1 MKPSLE
7 KITSPSSAG
16 SFISY
21 SFATPRFRFKWH
33 YHPEYELTLIVKGG
47 GKRWVG
53 DSYEPFASG
62 DLVLMAGMLPHTWV
76 SEDTSR
82 GKSNAV
88 VIQFTEAY
96 INKFSQFSECEEIFR
111 MLTKAERGIVFT
123 GKNLTLIKDKIVKLP
138 HAIGANRLI
147 DLLSILHELSV
158 LKSTTLSTILFR
170 KEVNAVQESRIN
182 KVCKYIQENFRK
194 FLPLKEVSALVNLS
208 ESAFC
213 KFFKRLTGKTYS
225 DYVNE
230 VRIGHAC
237 RLLQESEFAV
247 AEIAY
252 SVGFESLTYFNRVF
266 VRKKKIKP
274 REYRLKFS
282 DR

>member
-7 KITSPSSAG
+7 KVASPSTIG
-16 SFISY
+16 SFLSY
-21 SFATPRFRFKWH
+21 AFTTPRFRFKWH

-76 SEDTSR
+76 SEDASR

-96 INKFSQFSECEEIFR
+96 IQSFSQFSECDEIFS
-111 MLTKAERGIVFT
+111 MLTKAKRGLVFS
-123 GKNLTLIKDKIVKLP
+123 GKNLKLIKDKIVNLP
-138 HAIGANRLI
+138 HANGANRLI

-170 KEVNAVQESRIN
+170 KEINAAQENRIN
-182 KVCKYIQENFRK
+182 RVCKYIDENFRGA
-194 FLPLKEVSALVNLS
+194 LPLKEVSMLINLS

-237 RLLQESEFAV
+237 RLLQESELAI